1 MKKHLFRIILVF
13 LIIVLA
19 VVSFYMLWVH
29 VPYYQY
35 HHQLDEVRNEI
46 CENNHYEYMGYFTEH
61 RGENVYYILKVK
73 IDGVLSYVAYDQDK
87 KLVNTYQ
94 GDVVDVEKVKSSIME
109 KYKDEVTKED
119 IETLD
124 IGYEN
129 DKFVYYVKVQ
139 KNEQLIY
146 IYYDLSTGHFLKA
159 YKIGTGI

>member
-1 MKKHLFRIILVF
+1 MKKHLFRIVLVF

-29 VPYYQY
+29 IPYYQY
-35 HHQLDEVRNEI
+35 HHQLDEIRNEI
-46 CENNHYEYMGYFTEH
+46 CETNHYEYMNYFTEH
-61 RGENVYYILKVK
+61 RGEHVYYILKVK
-73 IDGVLSYVAYDQDK
+73 IDGVLSYVAYDENK

-94 GDVVDVEKVKSSIME
+94 GNIIDEDTVKKSILKKYEKELV
-109 KYKDEVTKED
+109 KED
-119 IETLD
+119 IKALD

-139 KNEQLIY
+139 KNNQLTY
-146 IYYDLSTGHFLKA
+146 IYYDLANGTFLKT

>member
-1 MKKHLFRIILVF
+1 MKKHLFRVVLVF

-35 HHQLDEVRNEI
+35 HHQLDEIRNEI
-46 CENNHYEYMGYFTEH
+46 CETNHYEYMDYFTEH
-61 RGENVYYILKVK
+61 RGEQVYYILKVK
-73 IDGVLSYVAYDQDK
+73 INGVLSYVAYDQDK

-94 GDVVDVEKVKSSIME
+94 GDVADESKVKDAMLKKYE
-109 KYKDEVTKED
+109 KELSKDD
-119 IETLD
+119 IKTLD

-139 KNEQLIY
+139 KDEQLTY
-146 IYYDLSTGHFLKA
+146 IYYDLVSGAFLKT
-159 YKIGTGI
+159 YIIGNGV